1 MSLEMAP
8 FQVNHPFPS
17 FSILFLFME
26 NMQNDDLFR
35 VISCN
40 IIIISSILIPVLH
53 AEPHEPSEAVLQ
65 EVLTMEGDDPWRI
78 SEPVDHNTPMD
89 IQYPMDP
96 TGTNHLSFQSYECWT
111 FRTPFDMKSPHCKA
125 QRE

>member
-17 FSILFLFME
+17 FSILFHPFLSFSILFLFME
-26 NMQNDDLFR
+26 NMQKDDLFT

-65 EVLTMEGDDPWRI
+65 EVLTMEGDDPWRK

-96 TGTNHLSFQSYECWT
+96 TGTKEDS
-111 FRTPFDMKSPHCKA
+111 R
-125 QRE
+125 

>member
-17 FSILFLFME
+17 FSYLWKICKKYLFTI
-26 NMQNDDLFR
+26 
-35 VISCN
+35 ISCN

-65 EVLTMEGDDPWRI
+65 EVLTMEGDDPWRK

-96 TGTNHLSFQSYECWT
+96 TGTKEDS
-111 FRTPFDMKSPHCKA
+111 R
-125 QRE
+125 